1 MEDHLKK
8 EILDVY
14 LHGQPIGR
22 PYSDNATLSFA
33 YNPEYPDGQN
43 ISEKDRNYPLDS
55 TARSLGW
62 FCPSLLPFPL
72 FGGGLYAK
80 IMSTAAVNSLG
91 KVVPLFSVLF
101 MPS

>member
-22 PYSDNATLSFA
+22 LYSDNATLSFT

-43 ISEKDRNYPLDS
+43 ASKLSASLPLTDTVFDHQVTS
-55 TARSLGW
+55 AFFSG
-62 FCPSLLPFPL
+62 LLPDEETY
-72 FGGGLYAK
+72 G
-80 IMSTAAVNSLG
+80 
-91 KVVPLFSVLF
+91 
-101 MPS
+101 